1 MNLIS
6 GIYYDVRGKSIIFFF
21 FLLRIEERIHQYYTF
36 GILYIITHIDLKTL
50 NFKQDY
56 SKIIF

>member
-6 GIYYDVRGKSIIFFF
+6 GIYYDVRGESIIFFF
-21 FLLRIEERIHQYYTF
+21 RRKEERVHHYYTF

-56 SKIIF
+56 SKIKIIL